1 MEAEL
6 LPVNVSHRSNAPLGL
21 RYFEPR
27 GFPPIGRCRF
37 FFSKTKPY
45 TLKFYHAFLVFLFW
59 DMDHFFASSI
69 VVHVDSLQYS

>member
-1 MEAEL
+1 MNSMTRHLEAEL

-27 GFPPIGRCRF
+27 GFPPIGRCRS

-45 TLKFYHAFLVFLFW
+45 TTKFYHAFLVFFYFGIWIIFLR
-59 DMDHFFASSI
+59 HR
-69 VVHVDSLQYS
+69 